1 MSVTKVK
8 GMDPMKSKAMQRR
21 LQTNQRRQ
29 ALYAAFVADVEADNF
44 EDYLVEQIHEL
55 SSRLNGA
62 HVEADYWRGM
72 VQEVRTAVADDDE

>member
-1 MSVTKVK
+1 
-8 GMDPMKSKAMQRR
+8 MQRR

-55 SSRLNGA
+55 
-62 HVEADYWRGM
+62 VADKDYLQSKLDVIR
-72 VQEVRTAVADDDE
+72 EILADDDDLDRLECIA